1 MYCFAL
7 MPNASENGLTDTVCI
22 LTMLNSLQHHFQI
35 LPRDILAQ
43 LPCMLTLTHIDTLT
57 HANTQTHTHTGLSP
71 HHSVCTYQ
79 HAYQKHQ
86 NVDLLWPPVVWR
98 EQRTKNVMFL
108 VQCVCMCVWL
118 LWVCISVC
126 VCVCVW
132 LLWVCI
138 SVCVCVTTGK
148 CEWDVL
154 TGETGKLSPRVISNL
169 IPVPN
174 ALGLFTGPLW
184 TLHWTLVNS
193 CCVGFLPLTALY
205 IGKDRAEFLLESCT
219 KQTNKQTTCE
229 RVWSFPTSYQATTSK
244 EKKKKLKRGK

>member
-126 VCVCVW
+126 VCVCVFDS
-132 LLWVCI
+132 CECA
-138 SVCVCVTTGK
+138 SVCVCVWLLVNVNEMSWQVKLANWAHVSSATSSQCQMLSVSSLDP
-148 CEWDVL
+148 CE
-154 TGETGKLSPRVISNL
+154 
-169 IPVPN
+169 
-174 ALGLFTGPLW
+174 LFTGPLW
-184 TLHWTLVNS
+184 TPAVWGSCHWLH
-193 CCVGFLPLTALY
+193 
-205 IGKDRAEFLLESCT
+205 CT
-219 KQTNKQTTCE
+219 
-229 RVWSFPTSYQATTSK
+229 
-244 EKKKKLKRGK
+244 